1 MHAVF
6 LHVEHGAGGGG
17 AHAGVCRGGAG
28 AVAAAGFV
36 AVTVTV
42 AARVAGAV
50 VGAVAGVRAVVPSAG
65 CSSKSNGRAAKGL
78 GLHGMQRL
86 KFHSKDVFSNCPA
99 RTASLYIYT
108 VPPRAT

>member
-78 GLHGMQRL
+78 GLHGMQRQI
-86 KFHSKDVFSNCPA
+86 
-99 RTASLYIYT
+99 SL
-108 VPPRAT
+108 